1 MNAPERNPSAGISPR
16 SGITGINLE
25 YARRILQ
32 VYNEMSRPIARGMEI
47 PGTAFD
53 ILMFLYNNPQ
63 YHTARDI
70 VRVRG
75 IKPSHVSVNVDHL
88 VESGYLLREHNP
100 DDRREYLLT
109 LTPKAE
115 AAGARG
121 RIMQERFFEM
131 LLDGVDDAMLQTVQQ
146 FFRTVERNMDHLDR
160 GGPDPSPDRDA
171 SP

>member
-1 MNAPERNPSAGISPR
+1 MNAPERNSSAGISPR
-16 SGITGINLE
+16 SEITHINLE
-25 YARRILQ
+25 YAHRILQ
-32 VYNEMSRPIARGMEI
+32 AYNEMSRPIARELDI

-88 VESGYLLREHNP
+88 VERGFILREHNP
-100 DDRREYLLT
+100 EDRREYLLT
-109 LTPKAE
+109 LTPKAAE
-115 AAGARG
+115 AGARG

-131 LLDGVDDAMLQTVQQ
+131 LLDGVDGEMLHAVHQ
-146 FFRTVERNMDHLDR
+146 FFRTVERNMDRLDR
-160 GGPDPSPDRDA
+160 RSLNPSPDSDA